1 MSVTYRQTELL
12 LEVLSDLK
20 RHQLEHERI
29 YISILLQ
36 SEMGWNAEA
45 KKKELMEEAA
55 WLLIVRERE
64 TEVPVA
70 FSHFR

>member
-1 MSVTYRQTELL
+1 MITSADDMKGNT
-12 LEVLSDLK
+12 
-20 RHQLEHERI
+20 I
-29 YISILLQ
+29 MLQ

-45 KKKELMEEAA
+45 KRKELTEDAA
-55 WLLIVRERE
+55 WLLIARERE